1 MILSI
6 FNEDA
11 VLALEALNARGSFV
25 GSLVKARWV

>member
-11 VLALEALNARGSFV
+11 VLALDALNARGSFAV
-25 GSLVKARWV
+25 SLVKAR